1 MGRMVGLRH
10 ACQPGAEW
18 LGRGGIYGESSV
30 LYSMTSFASGKG
42 AFDAYTWAWELRS
55 VNGKGLDLR
64 LRVPDW
70 VEGLEAGLRARLSK
84 AMSRGNVSL
93 ALRIQSED
101 QSGGLVVNAAQ
112 LDDVLQAMTQVE
124 GKAMDMGLSLAP
136 ATAADVL
143 GVRGVLEMG
152 SSDQDTGP
160 LCKALLAD
168 FDALVE
174 SFLEMRGVEGKAL
187 ESVLSGQLDTIASLT
202 ASAAEAAEARKA
214 EVAETLRVQLA
225 RVLDNSDGADET
237 RVAQE
242 LALLAVK
249 ADVTEEIDRL
259 GAHVT
264 AARDLLAAGSP
275 IGRKLDFLSQEF
287 NREANTICSKAQS
300 VALTTIGLELK
311 TVIDQMREQV
321 QNVE

>member
-1 MGRMVGLRH
+1 M
-10 ACQPGAEW
+10 
-18 LGRGGIYGESSV
+18 
-30 LYSMTSFASGKG
+30 LYSMTAFASGKG
-42 AFDAYTWAWELRS
+42 AFEGYSWVWELRS

-70 VEGLEAGLRARLSK
+70 IEGLEAGIRARLGK
-84 AMSRGNVSL
+84 ALSRGNIALSL
-93 ALRIQSED
+93 RVQADEQTGSLS
-101 QSGGLVVNAAQ
+101 VNDAQ
-112 LDDVLQAMTQVE
+112 LKDVLEAMAQVEAQAM
-124 GKAMDMGLSLAP
+124 DRGLSLAP
-136 ATAADVL
+136 ANAADVL
-143 GVRGVLEMG
+143 GVRGVLETG
-152 SSDQDTGP
+152 NADQDTGG
-160 LCKALLAD
+160 LCKAILAD
-168 FDALVE
+168 FEPLIA
-174 SFLEMRGVEGKAL
+174 SFIKMRASEGTAL
-187 ESVLSGQLDTIASLT
+187 ETVLTGQLDTIERLT
-202 ASAAEAAEARKA
+202 AEAIQAAEARKS
-214 EVAETLRVQLA
+214 EMAETLRSQLA

-242 LALLAVK
+242 LAMLSVK